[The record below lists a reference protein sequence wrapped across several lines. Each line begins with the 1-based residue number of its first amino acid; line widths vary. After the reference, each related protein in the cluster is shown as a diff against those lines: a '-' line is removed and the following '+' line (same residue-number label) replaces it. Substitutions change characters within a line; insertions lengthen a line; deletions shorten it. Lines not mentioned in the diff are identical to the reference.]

1 MCKVLPFGGEL
12 SCQANTNS
20 MLPTPA
26 TTRCVASPGS
36 KALATTLVAL
46 AKRSIHASRIMYRA
60 FALAMQQALIK
71 RPAPHQTI
79 APPSSL
85 PQWILPP
92 SALARPFTPEGRCK
106 PGGLIISHNREIG
119 IALPGYFSP
128 YHTINRGGGAQYIV
142 ILANTLAL
150 LPVSPASYHLKNSS
164 YICAQKACV

>member
-46 AKRSIHASRIMYRA
+46 AKRSIHASRIMYRV

-71 RPAPHQTI
+71 RPALRQMTT
-79 APPSSL
+79 PPSSL

-92 SALARPFTPEGRCK
+92 SALARPFTPGGRCRL
-106 PGGLIISHNREIG
+106 GELIISSIEKTIG
-119 IALPGYFSP
+119 SVKLRYSSYTSAPLA
-128 YHTINRGGGAQYIV
+128 TIQPMLVRTLSLKNILIYLCSKSLCLMNVRSMIV
-142 ILANTLAL
+142 I
-150 LPVSPASYHLKNSS
+150 
-164 YICAQKACV
+164 